1 MKQLRSVLSGM
12 VQQGAA
18 GALAGERQSAVDRE
32 ALAARLEE
40 PPEAFAG
47 EQEILGFLRHHFPP
61 PEEPP
66 EDLLADAL
74 PGDVLDRYLST
85 WERGE
90 TAIRP
95 NEVYLHPDYVSPERA
110 GSVARLDDVL
120 GVTLGDDDL
129 DVRNGLA
136 FVAPSGVERVR
147 RAVARRIGG
156 RRRDALER
164 VAEDGVPQ
172 PVVENLDMNVKLSLD
187 ENLNA
192 SVVNSETPPAD
203 LATEAVGEMS
213 ARMHFK

>member
-1 MKQLRSVLSGM
+1 MNRLSTVLSRM
-12 VQQGAA
+12 VKESAE

-32 ALAARLEE
+32 TLAARLEE
-40 PPEAFAG
+40 PPEAFASAR
-47 EQEILGFLRHHFPP
+47 EIGGFLQHHFPP
-61 PEEPP
+61 LDRPQ

-74 PGDVLDRYLST
+74 PGDVLDEYLSS
-85 WERGE
+85 WKPGE

-110 GSVARLDDVL
+110 GSVTRLDDLL

-136 FVAPSGVERVR
+136 FIAPSGVERVR

-187 ENLNA
+187 EQLNA
-192 SVVNSETPPAD
+192 AVVNSEAPPAD
-203 LATEAVGEMS
+203 LATEAVGELS
-213 ARMHFK
+213 TRMHFK

>member
-40 PPEAFAG
+40 PPEAFAS

-156 RRRDALER
+156 RRRDALQR

-203 LATEAVGEMS
+203 LATETVGEMS

>member
-40 PPEAFAG
+40 PPEAFAS

-192 SVVNSETPPAD
+192 SVVNSEAPPAD